1 MTKEMHFR
9 SFHDAHCVARLS
21 IATALRG
28 FAATPPV
35 SRAHA
40 HRFGDFGATAGHAPG
55 KRTRCGFHD
64 LAE

>member
-9 SFHDAHCVARLS
+9 SFHDAHCVARLP

-40 HRFGDFGATAGHAPG
+40 HRFGDFGATAGHA
-55 KRTRCGFHD
+55 
-64 LAE
+64 E